1 MLHITL
7 FHSSQPTKHCPALL
21 WGLYRLPVM
30 LGQYCRSVIA
40 LCHP

>member
-7 FHSSQPTKHCPALL
+7 FHSSQPTKDRPALL
-21 WGLYRLPVM
+21 WELHRLPAM